1 MFLKE
6 TFIINSDND
15 KDLPIIGDLTYKKD
29 SKNLVVFCH
38 GFKGFKDWGCWNLVA
53 NLFAENGFKFLKFNF
68 SHNGGTLDDPLN
80 FTDLQSF
87 SLNNYSV
94 ELNDLQRVIDYIIL
108 NNYNSKYEQ
117 IYIVGH
123 SRGAGIACLSTVNNP
138 LIKKLVSWAG
148 VSDFRD
154 RLPKAKE
161 LEKWKDNKIRYIS
174 NSRTNQEMPV
184 SIQFYND
191 FIENESKLSIKTA
204 LLNYSGKFLACY
216 GSLDQV
222 VPNQYA
228 LDMVEWAANSS
239 IFKIRT
245 NHTIGSKHPWTKTNL
260 PDSLKEV
267 SLKTINF
274 LKSY

>member
-68 SHNGGTLDDPLN
+68 SHNGGTLDNPFY

-94 ELNDLQRVIDYIIL
+94 ELNDLQRVLDYIFL

-117 IYIVGH
+117 IYIIGH

-148 VSDFRD
+148 VADFRD
-154 RLPKAKE
+154 RLPKSKE
-161 LEKWKDNKIRYIS
+161 LMDWKDNGIRYIY
-174 NSRTNQEMPV
+174 NSRTNQEMPI

-204 LLNYSGKFLACY
+204 LLNYSGKFLACH

-222 VPNQYA
+222 VPNQYP
-228 LDMVEWAANSS
+228 LDMVKWAANSS

-245 NHTIGSKHPWTKTNL
+245 NHTIGSKHPWTKTHL
-260 PDSLKEV
+260 PDSLREV
-267 SLKTINF
+267 CIKTIDF
-274 LKSY
+274 LKSD

>member
-15 KDLPIIGDLTYKKD
+15 KDLPIIGDLTYKKN

-68 SHNGGTLDDPLN
+68 SHNGGTLDNPLN
-80 FTDLQSF
+80 FPDLHSF
-87 SLNNYSV
+87 SLNNYSK
-94 ELNDLQRVIDYIIL
+94 ELNDVHRVIDYIVL
-108 NNYNSKYEQ
+108 NNYNRKYEQ
-117 IYIVGH
+117 IYIIGH
-123 SRGAGIACLSTVNNP
+123 SRGAGIACLSTVNYT
-138 LIKKLVSWAG
+138 LINKLVSWAG
-148 VSDFRD
+148 VADFKERF
-154 RLPKAKE
+154 PKNEE
-161 LEKWKDNKIRYIS
+161 LEKWKKNKIRYIS

-204 LLNYSGKFLACY
+204 LLNYTGKFLACY

-228 LDMVEWAANSS
+228 LDMANWAANSS

-245 NHTIGSKHPWTKTNL
+245 NHTLGSKHPWNKTHL

-267 SLKTINF
+267 CLKTIDF
-274 LKSY
+274 LKSD

>member
-68 SHNGGTLDDPLN
+68 SHNGCTLDNPLN

-87 SLNNYSV
+87 SLNNYST
-94 ELNDLQRVIDYIIL
+94 ELNDLQRVIDYIVL
-108 NNYNSKYEQ
+108 NNYNNKYEK
-117 IYIVGH
+117 IYIIGH
-123 SRGAGIACLSTVNNP
+123 SRGGAIACLSTVNNP
-138 LIKKLVSWAG
+138 LINKLVSWAG
-148 VSDFRD
+148 VADFRD
-154 RLPKAKE
+154 RLPRSKE
-161 LEKWKDNKIRYIS
+161 LKEWKDNGIRYIS
-174 NSRTNQEMPV
+174 NARTNQEMPI

-191 FIENESKLSIKTA
+191 FIQNESKLSIKTA

-228 LDMVEWAANSS
+228 LDMVKWATNAS
-239 IFKIRT
+239 ILKIRT
-245 NHTIGSKHPWTKTNL
+245 NHTLGSKHPWNKTHL

-267 SLKTINF
+267 SLKTIDF
-274 LKSY
+274 LKSD

>member
-1 MFLKE
+1 LFLKE

-15 KDLPIIGDLTYKKD
+15 KDLPIIGDLTYTID

-53 NLFAENGFKFLKFNF
+53 NLFVENGFKFLKFNF
-68 SHNGGTLDDPLN
+68 SHNGGTLNNPLN
-80 FTDLQSF
+80 FPDLQSF
-87 SLNNYSV
+87 SLNNYSI
-94 ELNDLQRVIDYIIL
+94 ELNDLQRVIDFIVL
-108 NNYNSKYEQ
+108 NNYNNKYEQ

-123 SRGAGIACLSTVNNP
+123 SRGGAIACLSTANNP
-138 LIKKLVSWAG
+138 LINKLVSWAG
-148 VSDFRD
+148 VADFKERF
-154 RLPKAKE
+154 PKNEE
-161 LEKWKDNKIRYIS
+161 LEQWKKNGIRYIS
-174 NSRTNQEMPV
+174 NSRTNQEMPI

-191 FIENESKLSIKTA
+191 FIENESKLSIKNA

-228 LDMVEWAANSS
+228 LDMAKWAANSS

-245 NHTIGSKHPWTKTNL
+245 NHTFGSKHPWNKKHL
-260 PDSLKEV
+260 PDSMKEL
-267 SLKTINF
+267 SLKTIDF
-274 LKSY
+274 LKSD

>member
-15 KDLPIIGDLTYKKD
+15 KDLPIIGDLTYKKN

-68 SHNGGTLDDPLN
+68 SHNGGTLDNPLN
-80 FTDLQSF
+80 FPDLHSF
-87 SLNNYSV
+87 SLNNYSK
-94 ELNDLQRVIDYIIL
+94 ELNDVHRVIDYIVL
-108 NNYNSKYEQ
+108 NNYNRKHEQ

-123 SRGAGIACLSTVNNP
+123 SRGAGIACLSTVNNT
-138 LIKKLVSWAG
+138 LINKLVSWAG
-148 VSDFRD
+148 VADFKERF
-154 RLPKAKE
+154 PENEE
-161 LEKWKDNKIRYIS
+161 LEKWKKNKIRYIS
-174 NSRTNQEMPV
+174 NSRTNQEMPI

-228 LDMVEWAANSS
+228 LDMDKWAANSS

-245 NHTIGSKHPWTKTNL
+245 NHTFGSKHPWNKTHL

-267 SLKTINF
+267 CLKTIDF
-274 LKSY
+274 LKSD